1 MIADISQRLP
11 VVLLDVRGWLSP
23 RAAWEAGV
31 DSRNLVVIRCSDRR
45 LWPQVAAAV
54 CEGVTGLYAEVPSG
68 VKDQDLRRL
77 TALIRA
83 RQVRAVM
90 RPVRGDLPTGVAHLR
105 MRAVGISWE
114 GAIAGHG
121 KLDRRTLIMEVS
133 GKGAAGI
140 TRRVELE
147 DDGENTLRVVS
158 RMAAPAQGRAG

>member
-1 MIADISQRLP
+1 LALSGASVRTVDPLPAPNDSNAGTLDSLDPEPLEFDRWDLSTRLIEPGSGVPDLLALEPGRVVELDGPAGMGLTRLGLRMIADISQRLP

-83 RQVRAVM
+83 R
-90 RPVRGDLPTGVAHLR
+90 
-105 MRAVGISWE
+105 
-114 GAIAGHG
+114 
-121 KLDRRTLIMEVS
+121 
-133 GKGAAGI
+133 
-140 TRRVELE
+140 
-147 DDGENTLRVVS
+147 
-158 RMAAPAQGRAG
+158 

>member
-1 MIADISQRLP
+1 
-11 VVLLDVRGWLSP
+11 
-23 RAAWEAGV
+23 
-31 DSRNLVVIRCSDRR
+31 
-45 LWPQVAAAV
+45 
-54 CEGVTGLYAEVPSG
+54 
-68 VKDQDLRRL
+68 
-77 TALIRA
+77 
-83 RQVRAVM
+83 M

-121 KLDRRTLIMEVS
+121 KLDRRTLIMEAS